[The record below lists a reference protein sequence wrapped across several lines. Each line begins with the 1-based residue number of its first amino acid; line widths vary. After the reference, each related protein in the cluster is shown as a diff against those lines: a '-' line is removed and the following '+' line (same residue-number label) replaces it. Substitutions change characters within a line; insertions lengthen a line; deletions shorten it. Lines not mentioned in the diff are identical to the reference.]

1 MAQWDSADL
10 LARLKVALRR
20 PTTDQEGTDVLLYQL
35 LGDAQLEVMT
45 RVAMEAPELNYVP
58 AAALTSSDGGK
69 TYLTANVATEW
80 VGPIEVYR
88 DSTLKGPPLSAGALW
103 ECHKDYTVEGSRT
116 IRLTCGRQK
125 VFAPFA
131 RFCLKPALLDGGTAP
146 ILQPASLRRAVI
158 QLAAAMFCDRGGTRD
173 PAPFLRAYERIYV
186 TDVTAERSRQ
196 SAGIGPAGRWWSATG
211 DLGRL
216 G

>member
-20 PTTDQEGTDVLLYQL
+20 PGADLEATDPILYQL

-45 RVAMEAPELNYVP
+45 RVAMEAPELNYG
-58 AAALTSSDGGK
+58 AAQALTSSDGGK
-69 TYLTANVATEW
+69 TYLTSSAAVEW
-80 VGPIEVYR
+80 IGPIEVYR

-103 ECHKDYTVEGSRT
+103 ECNKDYTVEGART
-116 IRLTCGRQK
+116 IRLTCGRAK
-125 VFAPFA
+125 SFSPFA
-131 RFCLKPALLDGGTAP
+131 RFVLKPLLLDAGTAP
-146 ILQPASLRRAVI
+146 VLAPASLRRCVV
-158 QLAAAMFCDRGGTRD
+158 QLAGAMFCDRGGSRD
-173 PAPFLRAYERIYV
+173 PAPYLRAYERIYV

-196 SAGIGPAGRWWSATG
+196 SAGLGPAGRWWSATG